1 MQRAVDVDPL
11 IDGVRGKLRRLGKK
25 LGVDV
30 AFGKQR
36 AIEALQENAEAARE
50 WWSKRAVARQ
60 YADLGEH
67 DKAWR
72 FYNEAIVLRSNE
84 GMPCDTIYPDMAKML
99 EKEGKFRQAL
109 YFYLLAF
116 REGSRMR
123 NYEPPKYLGER
134 IDRCAKNL
142 GIASFSHHDAYRL
155 VSEGRSPKEIEETL
169 ARLSE
174 GFPWSG

>member
-1 MQRAVDVDPL
+1 
-11 IDGVRGKLRRLGKK
+11 
-25 LGVDV
+25 
-30 AFGKQR
+30 
-36 AIEALQENAEAARE
+36 
-50 WWSKRAVARQ
+50 
-60 YADLGEH
+60 
-67 DKAWR
+67 
-72 FYNEAIVLRSNE
+72 
-84 GMPCDTIYPDMAKML
+84 MAKML

-134 IDRCAKNL
+134 IDRCAKKL